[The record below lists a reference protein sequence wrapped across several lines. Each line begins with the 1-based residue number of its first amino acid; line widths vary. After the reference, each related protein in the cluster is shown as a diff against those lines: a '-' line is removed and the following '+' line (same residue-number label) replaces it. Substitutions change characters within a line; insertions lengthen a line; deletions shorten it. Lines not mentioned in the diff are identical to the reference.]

1 MFEHPF
7 ERIARE
13 LREAI
18 ARGDYRPGEL
28 IPGQE
33 ELARNYGVGRPTVA
47 RAIRLL
53 RADGLVTPVRKRGT
67 IVRHPPLQLPLARY
81 TPVLSA
87 TSTRGPWEEACARA
101 GVSGETRMLGVEQ
114 IPASEKVAEHLQVAA
129 GALVVRRWRHHL
141 ADEQVVQIQ
150 ESVYPLELVEGTPL
164 AEPGKV
170 TPGVYAALIAAGH
183 PPASITERVAA
194 RAATTEEVRA
204 MELGSGVPVI
214 TVERVTYDAGG
225 RPLELLHVVSAGDRS
240 ELVYEGLPLS
250 GPAAA

>member
-33 ELARNYGVGRPTVA
+33 ELARKYGVGRPTVA
-47 RAIRLL
+47 RAISLL

-81 TPVLSA
+81 RPGLSA
-87 TSTRGPWEEACARA
+87 TSTRGPWEEACAHA

-114 IPASEKVAEHLQVAA
+114 IPASEKVAKHLQVGA
-129 GALVVRRWRHHL
+129 GTLVVRRWRHHL

-164 AEPGKV
+164 ADSAKV
-170 TPGVYAALIAAGH
+170 TPGVYAALITAGH
-183 PPASITERVAA
+183 PPASITERVVA
-194 RAATTEEVRA
+194 RAATMEEVRT

-240 ELVYEGLPLS
+240 ELVYEGLPL
-250 GPAAA
+250 GDPAAA

>member
-1 MFEHPF
+1 MYEHPF

-18 ARGDYRPGEL
+18 ARGDYRPGQT
-28 IPGQE
+28 IPRHE
-33 ELARNYGVGRPTVA
+33 DLAQTYGVTRDTVA

-114 IPASEKVAEHLQVAA
+114 IPASEKVAEHLQVDT

-164 AEPGKV
+164 AAPGKV

-214 TVERVTYDAGG
+214 TVERVTYDASG